1 MTAAAQT
8 LKVQPEDI
16 HNRPRNIEFVRSAP
30 DGTSA
35 WMGGDPI
42 KSAWF
47 NALSMTFPEGE
58 RFFIDAVKAH
68 RHFADGKLAADVK
81 DFIVQEA
88 LHTREHAALNALI
101 DRQKYPV
108 DAIEAEVK
116 WRTDFGRARGPM
128 AMLTVTICLEHF
140 TAIMAHDALKHSH
153 EFDGAPEELK
163 RLWLWHAVEETE
175 HKSVAFD
182 LWARAS
188 QGLSGFRRWFRRS
201 FAMAFVSTN
210 FMWNITSFALMLLKA
225 DGITGLSAR
234 WRLYSYLLGR
244 PGPLRRIFLAYAD
257 WYRPGFHPWD
267 HDNRD
272 LLAEFTPMFE
282 QAYKPVAAAA
292 E

>member
-1 MTAAAQT
+1 MTSAAQS
-8 LKVQPEDI
+8 LKTQPADI
-16 HNRPRNIEFVRSAP
+16 HNRPRNIEFVRKAP
-30 DGTSA
+30 ADA
-35 WMGGDPI
+35 HWFGGDPV
-42 KSAWF
+42 KTAWF

-68 RHFADGKLAADVK
+68 RHLAEGKLADDVR

-88 LHTREHAALNALI
+88 LHTREHAAMNNLV
-101 DRQKYPV
+101 DRSKYPV
-108 DAIEAEVK
+108 DAIEADVK
-116 WRTDFGRARGPM
+116 WRTDFGRARGRMPM
-128 AMLTVTICLEHF
+128 LMVTICLEHF
-140 TAIMAHDALKHSH
+140 TAIMAHDALKHSA
-153 EFDGAPEELK
+153 EFDSAPEEFK

-182 LWARAS
+182 VWRRAADKW
-188 QGLSGFRRWFRRS
+188 SGFQRWFRRS
-201 FAMAFVSTN
+201 LSMAFVSSN
-210 FMWNITSFALMLLKA
+210 FIWNITSFSLMLLKA

-244 PGPLRRIFLAYAD
+244 PGPLRRIFWAYAD

-272 LLAEFTPMFE
+272 LLAQHAPQFQQTYTA
-282 QAYKPVAAAA
+282 QAA

>member
-1 MTAAAQT
+1 MTSAAAS
-8 LKVQPEDI
+8 LKVQPTDI
-16 HNRPRNIEFVRSAP
+16 HNRPRNIEFVRKPPANGHWL
-30 DGTSA
+30 D
-35 WMGGDPI
+35 GDPV
-42 KSAWF
+42 KTAWF

-68 RHFADGKLAADVK
+68 RHLADGKLADDVK

-88 LHTREHAALNALI
+88 LHTREHAAMNALV
-101 DRQKYPV
+101 DRSKYPV

-116 WRTDFGRARGPM
+116 WRTDFGRGRGPIP
-128 AMLTVTICLEHF
+128 MLTVTICLEHF
-140 TAIMAHDALKHSH
+140 TAIMAHDALTHSQ
-153 EFDGAPEELK
+153 EFDGAPEEFK

-182 LWARAS
+182 LWARAAS
-188 QGLSGFRRWFRRS
+188 GWGGFRRWFRRS
-201 FAMAFVSTN
+201 FAMAFVSAN
-210 FMWNITSFALMLLKA
+210 FVWNITTFALMLLKA
-225 DGITGLSAR
+225 DGITGFSAR

-272 LLAEFTPMFE
+272 LLAKFAPMFE
-282 QAYKPVAAAA
+282 QAYKPPAVAA

>member
-1 MTAAAQT
+1 MTAAAPS
-8 LKVQPEDI
+8 LKTQPETV
-16 HNRPRNIEFVRSAP
+16 HNRPRNIAFVRQAP
-30 DGTSA
+30 DNVH
-35 WMGGDPI
+35 WHGGDPI
-42 KSAWF
+42 KTAWF

-68 RHFADGKLAADVK
+68 RHFADGKLADDVR

-88 LHTREHAALNALI
+88 LHTREHAALNNLV
-101 DRQKYPV
+101 DRKKYPV

-128 AMLTVTICLEHF
+128 PMLMVTICLEHF
-140 TAIMAHDALKHSH
+140 TAIMAHDALKHAD
-153 EFDGAPEELK
+153 EFNGAPEEFK

-182 LWARAS
+182 LWRRAAN
-188 QGLSGFRRWFRRS
+188 GWSGFRRWFRRS

-210 FMWNITSFALMLLKA
+210 FIWNITSFSLKLLKA
-225 DGITGLSAR
+225 DGITGFSAR

-244 PGPLRRIFLAYAD
+244 PGPLRRIFWAYAD

-272 LLAEFTPMFE
+272 LLARHAPAFD
-282 QAYKPVAAAA
+282 QAYAAAA